1 MTMGIERDVCK
12 GVYWINMKDEGP
24 YGAVVA
30 HTNLVPKRTI
40 RGTYRLFSFLFQRF
54 CPRAT

>member
-30 HTNLVPKRTI
+30 HTNLARKERYGEHIVYL
-40 RGTYRLFSFLFQRF
+40 GFLFQRF